1 MTFCLRENLLPDLCT
16 HQSYMGRTANN
27 VLTSIGVDG
36 TTQQVVKDMADVL
49 VRLILSN
56 IFMNNMDGETECA
69 LKKLWKVWWRAPW
82 QSWARGLE
90 PMERDQRSWVCLV
103 CSRGSIRGE
112 SKSSLQQLEGELQSQ
127 QIHSFLVDSRWY
139 KNVQWPQITALKVQ
153 SGHQE
158 WLIH

>member
-69 LKKLWKVWWRAPW
+69 LKKLWKVWWRAP
-82 QSWARGLE
+82 
-90 PMERDQRSWVCLV
+90 
-103 CSRGSIRGE
+103 
-112 SKSSLQQLEGELQSQ
+112 
-127 QIHSFLVDSRWY
+127 
-139 KNVQWPQITALKVQ
+139 
-153 SGHQE
+153 
-158 WLIH
+158 